1 MLPFFFVL
9 CKPYGL
15 IFFETLFFE
24 VETSFVFV
32 ETFYPGP
39 FHFFASTFNTQTF
52 ITMQR
57 IVKISGLV
65 FALIAAGCSTQSVTS
80 EQAEW
85 KPTYRVQL
93 GTNKGGVVENTDLTV
108 IPNTEV
114 DAYSGATSS
123 GINASAKVILPL
135 KRNAIETGVDLMYNK
150 QTFSYA
156 DATNSF
162 NGERKLDVY
171 QFMVP
176 ITYSIGVLKK
186 NNSEGLFQIKLG
198 YVAQLNSINV
208 SNIEGNLPQYST
220 SLFSNGATIGISST
234 PFKLSNGAKIG
245 FYLDGYRGSQVYEDF
260 YNRTDFEMPGT
271 AFVKYGIIYQ
281 F

>member
-1 MLPFFFVL
+1 
-9 CKPYGL
+9 
-15 IFFETLFFE
+15 
-24 VETSFVFV
+24 
-32 ETFYPGP
+32 
-39 FHFFASTFNTQTF
+39 
-52 ITMQR
+52 MQR